1 MSCLIKN
8 GRNEVYKD
16 SIAGIQAVYFENYS
30 EKADLLFTVD
40 GQVSGFT
47 TGAPDLYYYELK
59 GQNSYVETINTSRDN
74 GTTFYTQTL
83 TINLKKLT
91 NAMTTE
97 LKVLAA
103 GRVRVWIHLANGET
117 ILMGLKR
124 GADMTGGSI
133 QTGTAMGDF
142 AGYNALVFEAME
154 KEPGKFV
161 NGSTE
166 DNPFVT
172 FSPAPA
178 IVKED

>member
-1 MSCLIKN
+1 MSCLLKS
-8 GRNEVYKD
+8 GRNEKCKD
-16 SIAGIQAVYFENYS
+16 SIAGLTGVYFENYS
-30 EKADLLFTVD
+30 EKSDLLFTVD

-47 TGAPDLYYYELK
+47 AGAPDLYYYELK
-59 GQNSYVETINTSRDN
+59 GQNSYTETINTSRDN

-91 NAMTTE
+91 NAMTKE

-103 GRVRVWIHLANGET
+103 GRVRVWVHLTNGET

-133 QTGTAMGDF
+133 QTGTIEGDF
-142 AGYNALVFEAME
+142 TGYNALVFEAME

-166 DNPFVT
+166 DNPFVA
-172 FSPAPA
+172 FSPAPV
-178 IVKED
+178 IVKEV

>member
-1 MSCLIKN
+1 MSCLITK
-8 GRNEVYKD
+8 GRNEVCKN
-16 SIAGIQAVYFENYS
+16 SIAGIQGVYFENYS
-30 EKADLLFTVD
+30 EKADLTFTAD
-40 GQVSGFT
+40 GQVSGFKD
-47 TGAPDLYYYELK
+47 GAPDLYYYELK

-103 GRVRVWIHLANGET
+103 GRVRVWVHLTNGET

-124 GADMTGGSI
+124 GVDMTGGSI
-133 QTGTAMGDF
+133 QSGTAEGDF
-142 AGYNALVFEAME
+142 TGYNALVFESME

-166 DNPFVT
+166 DNPFVAL
-172 FSPAPA
+172 SPAPV